1 MHVPGQAS
9 QTNSHTHG
17 LTHAQHINLHYHTQS
32 FFLSARVSFFFNLL
46 RVVVVL
52 VVLVLVFSF
61 VKTRCPRRGFL
72 KKIFFVLFLFFFQKE
87 QKKTLQPAAFFVV
100 VFRDRPRVD
109 SDSVPGREGRGRR
122 TQVSSINRPEVSL
135 FVHVRELEQLPYP
148 HTHSERPIP
157 YALSALNDCVAL
169 RSLLKMVLLLR
180 PVSIPR
186 SHSSPSSSS
195 ARET

>member
-46 RVVVVL
+46 RVVVL

-72 KKIFFVLFLFFFQKE
+72 KKKSSLSFLSFSFKRN
-87 QKKTLQPAAFFVV
+87 KKNSPTSSILCRRLSRPTSRR
-100 VFRDRPRVD
+100 FRFRSGKRREGQANPSVIHQSVRGVSICPRPRTGAV
-109 SDSVPGREGRGRR
+109 
-122 TQVSSINRPEVSL
+122 T
-135 FVHVRELEQLPYP
+135 LPT
-148 HTHSERPIP
+148 HT
-157 YALSALNDCVAL
+157 L
-169 RSLLKMVLLLR
+169 
-180 PVSIPR
+180 
-186 SHSSPSSSS
+186 
-195 ARET
+195 RETDSLRLVRS